1 MTTIDEVRAAFSGK
15 PINAVPT
22 PDGFAAVA
30 TWRLDESTIP
40 ADQIEARVKEVGGDV
55 IQTAPTA
62 LRETNPEGR
71 AISPG
76 ERFYVVPDDWLAE

>member
-30 TWRLDESTIP
+30 TWRLDESGIP
-40 ADQIEARVKEVGGDV
+40 ADQIEARVTEAGGHV
-55 IQTAPTA
+55 IQTSPTA
-62 LRETNPEGR
+62 LRETNPEGP

-76 ERFYVVPDDWLAE
+76 EWFYVVPSDWLAE